1 MLRASAISTDK
12 AELVQTW
19 DQGRNLCVELP
30 THRCTG
36 DQLRQWVN
44 RAAFYAS
51 PIVGKYKMHEGSWDR
66 PDTLDNLNMLHGESE
81 GVDTVPDLAG

>member
-1 MLRASAISTDK
+1 MLRAFAISTDK

-19 DQGRNLCVELP
+19 DQERNLCIELP

-44 RAAFYAS
+44 WAAFYAS
-51 PIVGKYKMHEGSWDR
+51 PIVGKYKMYEGSRDR

-81 GVDTVPDLAG
+81 GVNTVPDLAR